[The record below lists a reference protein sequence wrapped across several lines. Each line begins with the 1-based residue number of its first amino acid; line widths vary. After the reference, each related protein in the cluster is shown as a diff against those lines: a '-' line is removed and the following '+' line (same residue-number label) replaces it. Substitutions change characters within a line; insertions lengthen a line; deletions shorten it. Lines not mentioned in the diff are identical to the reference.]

1 MVHLTIPGSTRL
13 REQSGFTYLAILALI
28 AVLSLSLGAASEHI
42 ANINKRER
50 EAELAFV
57 GEQYR
62 NAIASY
68 YQSPVGGVKQFPD
81 TLESLLLDKRS
92 INPVR
97 HLRRLY
103 RDPITGS
110 DQWGL
115 VKTPTGQITGV
126 YSLSNE
132 PILATSKATDI
143 SNSLLSGKEGT
154 NQPLTLYS
162 DWKFVHKPNNM
173 DESAVNQGALN
184 LDENAGSKLDQGIDE
199 SGGMT
204 QEEML

>member
-1 MVHLTIPGSTRL
+1 MVPLTIPGNTSL
-13 REQSGFTYLAILALI
+13 REQRGFTYLAILALI

-50 EAELAFV
+50 EAELAFI

-62 NAIASY
+62 NAIACY
-68 YQSPVGGVKQFPD
+68 YQTPIGGVKQFPD

-92 INPVR
+92 VNPVR

-115 VKTPTGQITGV
+115 VKTPSGQITGV

-132 PILATSKATDI
+132 RILATSKADL
-143 SNSLLSGKEGT
+143 SNGLLSGNEGLK
-154 NQPLTLYS
+154 QPAALYS
-162 DWKFVHKPNNM
+162 DWKFVYKPNNM
-173 DESAVNQGALN
+173 DESSMNQGALT
-184 LDENAGSKLDQGIDE
+184 LDENADSNLDQAIDE
-199 SGGMT
+199 FEGT
-204 QEEML
+204 AQEEML